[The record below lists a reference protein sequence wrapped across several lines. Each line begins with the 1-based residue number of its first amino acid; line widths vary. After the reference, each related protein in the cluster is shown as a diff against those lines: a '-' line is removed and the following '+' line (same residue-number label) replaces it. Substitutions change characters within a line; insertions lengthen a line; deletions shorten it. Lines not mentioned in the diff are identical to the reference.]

1 MSSES
6 IGGGGREGVDWRRAE
21 FVLTL
26 LAVIGFITLPIRIT
40 TIYSGLPAHP
50 LFVHV
55 PVVLIPTT
63 VIAAVVFMV
72 KREWFSRY
80 GIALAVVSIVAM
92 SSIFLTMQ
100 AGAALRAALNLQGQ
114 AAKLIS
120 EHSQAAHIL
129 AYVYV
134 AFTATLI
141 VTFAAQRISGG
152 DANGPWHRR
161 PPALPQA
168 GVHGAARRA
177 RAAVDRRRLHVL
189 QDGRPRCEG
198 GVGGTDSGRPRRFPA
213 RSGRTRTL
221 FAVEQRRAL
230 AGAHRSVAT
239 MLSIGARFRQRR
251 CPCLLAD
258 VAGGS
263 QPWAQHL
270 RNGPSRKRLAEHS
283 RHACFA
289 MAEAVAGGADADC
302 CWCPQ
307 QRSALEPRVHPLL
320 ARSNRATRAHV
331 GSGYSG
337 ATSSSSAS
345 MTPARRERRYR
356 PD

>member
-26 LAVIGFITLPIRIT
+26 LAFIGLIALPIRIT

-55 PVVLIPTT
+55 PVVLIPAT
-63 VIAAVVFMV
+63 VITAVIFMV

-141 VTFAAQRISGG
+141 VTFAAQRISHG
-152 DANGPWHRR
+152 R
-161 PPALPQA
+161 PTGL
-168 GVHGAARRA
+168 GI
-177 RAAVDRRRLHVL
+177 VDRPLSSKPVYTALRVVL
-189 QDGRPRCEG
+189 
-198 GVGGTDSGRPRRFPA
+198 V
-213 RSGRTRTL
+213 L
-221 FAVEQRRAL
+221 
-230 AGAHRSVAT
+230 
-239 MLSIGARFRQRR
+239 LSIGAGYMCFRTGDLGAKAVWQGRIQAAHR
-251 CPCLLAD
+251 GFP
-258 VAGGS
+258 GGPGVPELFS
-263 QPWAQHL
+263 PSG
-270 RNGPSRKRLAEHS
+270 NGAP
-283 RHACFA
+283 
-289 MAEAVAGGADADC
+289 
-302 CWCPQ
+302 
-307 QRSALEPRVHPLL
+307 
-320 ARSNRATRAHV
+320 
-331 GSGYSG
+331 
-337 ATSSSSAS
+337 
-345 MTPARRERRYR
+345 
-356 PD
+356 